1 MSTYP
6 LSKYQGQSC
15 DSRSTS
21 IIVRV
26 IDLELFCRDFKKV
39 DAISPVLSKYITMVI
54 DVAPMLDHKRPWY
67 RDDFATFF
75 SETTQK
81 AILKPLLLLREIA
94 SVEFRGPV
102 MPNIAVKLG
111 NSMISD
117 EHEDLDHSFHLIT
130 WIKELGVKSYYEG
143 NMKSAISIWGDALMR
158 LLCMRESKAWTKLM
172 EMYGET
178 SINRFATLQCS
189 LGLNLTQAEIV
200 RWREASWSATTETGL
215 DVVRMCRHQGYWKD
229 GYTWT
234 LPNVLAAKYF
244 YRTALCIRLWGQ
256 TSEAVVALESI
267 SQAQMLAPY
276 DPAIP
281 KEQRNTK
288 RWAGMF

>member
-1 MSTYP
+1 
-6 LSKYQGQSC
+6 
-15 DSRSTS
+15 
-21 IIVRV
+21 
-26 IDLELFCRDFKKV
+26 
-39 DAISPVLSKYITMVI
+39 MVI

-75 SETTQK
+75 SGTTQK

-281 KEQRNTK
+281 KEQRNIK
-288 RWAGMF
+288 RWAGMV

>member
-1 MSTYP
+1 
-6 LSKYQGQSC
+6 
-15 DSRSTS
+15 
-21 IIVRV
+21 
-26 IDLELFCRDFKKV
+26 
-39 DAISPVLSKYITMVI
+39 MVI

-281 KEQRNTK
+281 KEQRNIK
-288 RWAGMF
+288 RWAGMV